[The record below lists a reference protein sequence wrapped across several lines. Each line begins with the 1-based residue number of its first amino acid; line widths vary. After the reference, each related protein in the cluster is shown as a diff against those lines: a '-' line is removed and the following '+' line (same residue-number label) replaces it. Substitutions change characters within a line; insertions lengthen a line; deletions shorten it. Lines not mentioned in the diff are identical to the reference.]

1 MPKKP
6 EDPKPVPKTT
16 RKKQRKIK
24 KNKSEDPRPLE
35 VKTVVDTKRKEIN
48 PDPK

>member
-1 MPKKP
+1 MPRKP
-6 EDPKPVPKTT
+6 EDPKPVPKIS
-16 RKKQRKIK
+16 RKKHKKIK
-24 KNKSEDPRPLE
+24 GKSEDPRPLE

>member
-1 MPKKP
+1 MPRKP
-6 EDPKPVPKTT
+6 EDPKPVPKIS
-16 RKKQRKIK
+16 KKRQKKI
-24 KNKSEDPRPLE
+24 KNKSEDPKPLD